1 MTASNATPRLVRFG
15 LFELDLVTGELRK
28 KGVKVPLQEQPFV
41 VLAMLLAH
49 PGDLVTREDLRAK
62 LWGDAVFVDFERGLN
77 KAVVKLRRALGDPAE
92 SPRFVETL
100 ERRGYRFMAP
110 VEVLSPTGSQSS
122 DLVVARLVADD
133 RSIPLAGGAHLL
145 GRDPGCAVWIDSSF
159 VSRRHARLVV
169 EPDRVVLE
177 DLGSHNGTLVR
188 RRGARR
194 LDVPRDG
201 TSRWA
206 DAGRTI
212 VEGAPAA
219 GAGARDRDRD
229 RGGAFSPLIATASST
244 AT

>member
-188 RRGARR
+188 ASRRRR
-194 LDVPRDG
+194 AGGHHRRRQGERP
-201 TSRWA
+201 TASP
-206 DAGRTI
+206 DAS
-212 VEGAPAA
+212 
-219 GAGARDRDRD
+219 D
-229 RGGAFSPLIATASST
+229 RGVSRGLTRRSLAGVPLVRVRAA
-244 AT
+244 